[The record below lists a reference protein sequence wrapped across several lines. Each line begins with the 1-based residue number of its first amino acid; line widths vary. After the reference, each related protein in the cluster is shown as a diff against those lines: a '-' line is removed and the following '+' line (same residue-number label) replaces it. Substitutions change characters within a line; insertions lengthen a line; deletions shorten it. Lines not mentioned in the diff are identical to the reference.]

1 MKKKLLSLTFFLI
14 YLGLFSLLLFTKNE
28 VLFFSSFILILARG
42 IQLFITLSMMQ
53 DKAMRQANEESVKV
67 EFNRLLP
74 VFISTL
80 LLQLLPVFLVI
91 ADFYIFFYRKEFWVN
106 TLWKTNTVTVLAGS
120 ASRRRKDTVL
130 YCERNSNINNDGFF
144 RI

>member
-80 LLQLLPVFLVI
+80 LLQLFPVFIVV
-91 ADFYIFFYRKEFWVN
+91 ADFYIFFYRKEFWM
-106 TLWKTNTVTVLAGS
+106 
-120 ASRRRKDTVL
+120 
-130 YCERNSNINNDGFF
+130 NIL
-144 RI
+144 